1 MLERVLISA
10 VLLGGLGLLWGFWQF
25 YKSRLLHAIQ
35 QPTGAATGKPTLL
48 YFTGEYCAPC
58 KFQQTP
64 VVESL
69 RAKLGN
75 SVAVKIIDVS
85 ARPDLAGRYKVLT
98 LPTTV
103 VLDQTGRVAHINYG
117 VTGQSKLETQLA
129 A

>member
-1 MLERVLISA
+1 MLERVMISA
-10 VLLGGLGLLWGFWQF
+10 VIIGGLGLLWWTWQY

-35 QPTGAATGKPTLL
+35 QPAEAAGGKPTLL

-64 VVESL
+64 VVEKL

-75 SVAVKIIDVS
+75 SVRVKIIDVS
-85 ARPDLAGRYKVLT
+85 VQPDLASRYKVLT

-103 VLDQTGRVAHINYG
+103 ILDRRGQVAHINYG
-117 VTGQSKLETQLA
+117 VTAQGKLETQLL
-129 A
+129 